1 MERIFFIKVIKRKPI
16 SKAYIILTQH
26 IPYRNYLTNYNG
38 SYKNI
43 FNYSDLMEWTFF
55 IKLIKRKPIL

>member
-43 FNYSDLMEWTFF
+43 FNYSDLME
-55 IKLIKRKPIL
+55 